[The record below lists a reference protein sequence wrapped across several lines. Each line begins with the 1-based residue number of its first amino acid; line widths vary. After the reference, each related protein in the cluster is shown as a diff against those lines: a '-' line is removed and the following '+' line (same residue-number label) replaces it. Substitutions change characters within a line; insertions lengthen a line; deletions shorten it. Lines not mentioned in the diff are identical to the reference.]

1 MDRRQEKTRQAIQE
15 ALISEINAHGLHNL
29 TVSSLTK
36 TANINRATF
45 YLHYDNIDDL
55 MEWIQADIVH
65 ELTQT
70 VDQFN
75 TADLAHNYDDITQL
89 LTDITHLIA
98 AHADLLSALLGP
110 NGSSSMR
117 ITFEQVIANIVS
129 EKMNEL
135 PHWTRPAHVMVPDN
149 YVAVMISAI
158 YTSVIWEWFDR
169 GMQESPEAIAQFIS
183 EAGIQPIANYGLNPF
198 GKS

>member
-36 TANINRATF
+36 AANINRATF

-55 MEWIQADIVH
+55 MESIQADIVH
-65 ELTQT
+65 ELAQT

-135 PHWTRPAHVMVPDN
+135 PHWMRPAHVMVPDN

-169 GMQESPEAIAQFIS
+169 DMQESPEAIAQFIS

>member
-1 MDRRQEKTRQAIQE
+1 MDRRQRKTLQAIHD
-15 ALISEINAHGLHNL
+15 ALITEINKGGLQNL
-29 TVSSLTK
+29 TVSALTD

-55 MEWIQADIVH
+55 MESIQTDIIQ
-65 ELTQT
+65 ELTRT
-70 VDQFN
+70 VAQFK
-75 TADLAHNYDDITQL
+75 TANLAHNHDDITL
-89 LTDITHLIA
+89 LLVDITRLIA
-98 AHADLLSALLGP
+98 THADLLSVLLGP

-135 PHWTRPAHVMVPDN
+135 PKSARPTHMIVPDH

-158 YTSVIWEWFDR
+158 YTSIIWEWFDR
-169 GMQESPEAIAQFIS
+169 GMEESPEAIAQFIS
-183 EAGIQPIANYGLNPF
+183 EAGIQPIANYGLNPQDH
-198 GKS
+198 